1 MPTAL
6 VTGTSTGI
14 GQATALRLARAG
26 WTVLAGVRDSAAGE
40 RLVEQLADGRRPEDP
55 HPSGGRIE
63 PLMLDV
69 TDDRQIAQ
77 AAERVGELTGGAAGN
92 EAGSAVGGL
101 DALVNNAGLGISGPL
116 ELISMQDIRR
126 HLEVNLL
133 GQVALTKAMLPALR
147 AADGRIVFLSSVGG
161 RVAMAFTGPYAAAKH
176 GLEAIGDVLRVEL
189 HSSGIQVAL
198 VEPGSVATPIWGKSL
213 DAERQLVVPPE
224 LTKQYGHVPAAMAKN
239 IRNTEKR
246 GISPEQVAQT
256 IQTAL
261 AARRMKP
268 RYVVGRDARAMIAV
282 RRLLPDRLFDRLSKL
297 AMGA

>member
-1 MPTAL
+1 MATAL

-26 WTVLAGVRDSAAGE
+26 WTVLAGVREQAAGE
-40 RLVEQLADGRRPEDP
+40 RLVEQLRAGGGPQDP
-55 HPSGGRIE
+55 HRSGGRIE

-69 TDDRQIAQ
+69 TDDRQIAD
-77 AAERVGELTGGAAGN
+77 AAERVRELTSGEAGRAAGSP
-92 EAGSAVGGL
+92 AGRL

-126 HLEVNLL
+126 HVEVNLL

-147 AADGRIVFLSSVGG
+147 EAHGRIVFLSSVGG

-213 DAERQLVVPPE
+213 DAERRLTVPPE
-224 LTKQYGHVPAAMAKN
+224 LDRQYGHVPAAMEKN

-256 IQTAL
+256 IETAL
-261 AARRMKP
+261 TARRMKP
-268 RYVVGRDARAMIAV
+268 RYAVGRDAHAMIAV
-282 RRLLPDRLFDRLSKL
+282 RRLLPDRLFDLVSKR